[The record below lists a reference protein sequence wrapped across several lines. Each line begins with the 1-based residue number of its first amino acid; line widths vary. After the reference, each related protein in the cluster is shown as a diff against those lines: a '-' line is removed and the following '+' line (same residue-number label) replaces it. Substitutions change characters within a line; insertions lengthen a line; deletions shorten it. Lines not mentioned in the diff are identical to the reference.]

1 MSGLSR
7 RLPLLF
13 FFAVLALL
21 LAASAYLR
29 LQFDF
34 NAGHMDEYDYL
45 FVGHRLLSGLS
56 WPSYTYIFG
65 SDLNWY
71 LLGLGDR
78 FLGGLS
84 GARMVAGVFG
94 VLSLLGMYLFTYVLW
109 RSRLIALIA
118 ASLLALQSIQLFIS
132 RFATYD
138 IISFAC
144 FSLALAPLVLTCQK
158 TDRSRYLYLLLSV
171 VLMSLA
177 ITSKYVVILYMPLLA
192 GLALLRAPKIGFTFG
207 ALVGVVLL
215 SYVALHW
222 EALQRL
228 YEVQIKGVH
237 GTGNGSFE
245 YIIWSEIKYLWLSL
259 LAWLVAVVWRALECG
274 RGFWRDTQWHQLLLL
289 GLFALPMAAY
299 HLNALN
305 MISLFKHLIY
315 SLYFLIPAFAW
326 LIGMVLKE
334 QSFRYLKQGLASAA
348 LVGVSYVSYQQLLEM
363 ETAYADVSSVLQQVD
378 GELNHQSTILS
389 EDPYLF
395 RYLGVD
401 TIPQVQIK
409 ESGWLDNN
417 RDGKHEPKDVIEAI
431 WDSKFSYVYLN
442 DQLHP
447 SLNVKLR
454 KMLALKKYQ
463 ALWSEDYE
471 ISDVMSRKTKGTMS
485 LFRRTESPR
494 LSLLED
500 ELFGR
505 GKDMKAF
512 EVRSGSD

>member
-13 FFAVLALL
+13 LAVLALL
-21 LAASAYLR
+21 LAVSAYLR

-45 FVGHRLLSGLS
+45 FVGHRLLSGLG

-78 FLGGLS
+78 LLGGLS
-84 GARMVAGVFG
+84 GARMVSGIFG
-94 VLSLLGMYLFTYVLW
+94 LLSLLGMYFFVYVLW

-144 FSLALAPLVLTCQK
+144 FSLALAPLILACQK

-177 ITSKYVVILYMPLLA
+177 VTSKYVVILYMPLVA
-192 GLALLRAPKIGFTFG
+192 GLALLRSPKIGFSFG
-207 ALVGVVLL
+207 ALVGAILIA
-215 SYVALHW
+215 YVALHW

-245 YIIWSEIKYLWLSL
+245 YIIWSEIKYLWLPLS
-259 LAWLVAVVWRALECG
+259 AWLIAVVWRALEYG
-274 RGFWRDTQWHQLLLL
+274 RGFWRDRQWHQLLLL

-305 MISLFKHLIY
+305 MISLFKHLVY
-315 SLYFLIPAFAW
+315 SLYFLIPASAW

-334 QSFRYLKQGLASAA
+334 KDFRYLKQSLASIAV
-348 LVGVSYVSYQQLLEM
+348 VGFSFLSYQQLLEM
-363 ETAYADVSSVLQQVD
+363 ETAYADVSPILQQVD

-401 TIPQVQIK
+401 TIPQIQIK

-417 RDGKHEPKDVIEAI
+417 RDGKHEAKDVIDAI

-463 ALWSEDYE
+463 PLWSENYE

-485 LFRRTESPR
+485 LYRRTESPR
-494 LSLLED
+494 LSLLKD
-500 ELFGR
+500 DLFGR
-505 GKDMKAF
+505 GKDMKVFKA
-512 EVRSGSD
+512 RSIDD